1 MKGEINLFP
10 WRERQREEQKKNF
23 VMISGG
29 AGFLALFLAFID
41 WSYQAYRLDDQIQA
55 NQLISSAQ
63 QDLDIE
69 LKQIEQINTN
79 DQIQFKQIQFLH
91 HLQGQRPVT
100 TRLMDELVRLL
111 PEDLHLEKVSRNGS
125 GLTLEGKAVHP
136 STVSTLLRQLEHSIW
151 FQNAVIRSFVMP
163 DELPSSQSADVHH
176 EGRYGRYVVTV
187 DLSNIALDLP
197 HSKSP

>member
-10 WRERQREEQKKNF
+10 WRERQREEQKKIF

-29 AGFLALFLAFID
+29 VGFLALFFVFID

-63 QDLDIE
+63 QELDIE

-79 DQIQFKQIQFLH
+79 DQIQFKQIQILH

-100 TRLMDELVRLL
+100 ARLMDELARLL

-125 GLTLEGKAVHP
+125 GLTLEGKVVHP

-163 DELPSSQSADVHH
+163 DELPSSQSADMYR
-176 EGRYGRYVVTV
+176 EGRYVVTV